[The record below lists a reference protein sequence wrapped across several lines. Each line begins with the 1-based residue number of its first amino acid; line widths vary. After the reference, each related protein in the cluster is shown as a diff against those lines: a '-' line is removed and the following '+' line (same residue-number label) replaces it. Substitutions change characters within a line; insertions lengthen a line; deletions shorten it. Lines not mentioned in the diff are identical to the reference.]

1 MPKMKSIKA
10 ASKRFKRT
18 GTGKFKRNKAYSS
31 HLLKCKSTKRKRNLR
46 KSTIASPSDA
56 KRIEKMIVK

>member
-10 ASKRFKRT
+10 ASKRFKLT
-18 GTGKFKRNKAYSS
+18 ASGKLKRHKAGAS

-46 KSTIASPSDA
+46 HATVASSADER
-56 KRIEKMIVK
+56 RIKMMLV

>member
-10 ASKRFKRT
+10 ASKRFKVT
-18 GTGKFKRNKAYSS
+18 SSGKLKRYKAGAS

-46 KSTIASPSDA
+46 HAAIVSSADER
-56 KRIEKMIVK
+56 RIKMMLV